1 MRGVSVCA
9 EGRTLLAGSF
19 CPQRPV
25 CRRSPPPG
33 ECNPAEL
40 ADILFYWCIFP
51 LPVHF
56 AREMATSET
65 QQRRGKLPNDS
76 CNQHGPSAWFTDRM
90 HPEKWRVLG
99 SVENLL

>member
-1 MRGVSVCA
+1 MRRGAHVARGEFLPTTSRLSPFSTA
-9 EGRTLLAGSF
+9 GRMQPCRIGGHLILLVYFSA
-19 CPQRPV
+19 
-25 CRRSPPPG
+25 
-33 ECNPAEL
+33 
-40 ADILFYWCIFP
+40 

-90 HPEKWRVLG
+90 HPGKWRVLG